1 MVVGD
6 DRPEITQFPVGSG
19 QFPGEQPFLADDNSS
34 GLNPP
39 TSRNVNVVASAPAG
53 ADSADESMSIL
64 LPADDRD
71 RRSQATISPYRP
83 LPRP

>member
-39 TSRNVNVVASAPAG
+39 TSRNVNVVASAELIQP
-53 ADSADESMSIL
+53 MS
-64 LPADDRD
+64 PC
-71 RRSQATISPYRP
+71 RSCFLRTIVIAEVRQRFPRIDP